1 MPKTKLHYVCR
12 SCGTSYRQW
21 LGRCNACQEWDSLEE
36 EIVARDDLMVKGANL
51 PAAKPILLSDVS
63 SEEFRRVSSGIG
75 ELDRV
80 LGGGIVPGSLVL
92 VGGEPGIGKST
103 LLLQT
108 AASLSKSGKKVL
120 YVSAEESLSQIRD
133 RAKRIGM
140 LEPSLLLLSE
150 SDLTHV
156 ESYIAEL
163 SPAFVVIDSIQMIF
177 DSNLEG
183 VPGSMVQ
190 VRGCAV
196 RLMNLAKRL
205 SISIFLVGHVT
216 KEGSVAGPK
225 ILEHIVDTVLYFEG
239 EKSLTYRILRAIKNR
254 FGTVDEVGIFRMQE
268 DGLAGVSN
276 PSEVFLAEKPKGLS
290 GSVIASSLEGSRP
303 IFLEIQALVSRSRLN
318 FPTRRASGIDLNRL
332 GLLIAVLEKRVRIH
346 LEECDVFVSVAGGM
360 KILEPAADLGIA
372 VALAS
377 AASGIEV
384 DDSTVMMGEVGLGGE
399 IRHVAGLSRRI
410 AEARNLGFKR
420 CVVPAYRKQNLSLE
434 GIQLIPVSHVE
445 EALKIL
451 LKRED

>member
-1 MPKTKLHYVCR
+1 MSARMIRPPKARATAGILDKSIDGNMPKTKLHYVCR

-36 EIVARDDLMVKGANL
+36 EIVGRDDLMVKGAIL
-51 PAAKPILLSDVS
+51 PLAKPVLLSDVS

-133 RAKRIGM
+133 RAKRIGI
-140 LEPSLLLLSE
+140 LEPSLLLYSE

-156 ESYIAEL
+156 ESHIAEL

-190 VRGCAV
+190 VRGSACA
-196 RLMNLAKRL
+196 
-205 SISIFLVGHVT
+205 
-216 KEGSVAGPK
+216 
-225 ILEHIVDTVLYFEG
+225 
-239 EKSLTYRILRAIKNR
+239 
-254 FGTVDEVGIFRMQE
+254 
-268 DGLAGVSN
+268 
-276 PSEVFLAEKPKGLS
+276 
-290 GSVIASSLEGSRP
+290 
-303 IFLEIQALVSRSRLN
+303 
-318 FPTRRASGIDLNRL
+318 RRA
-332 GLLIAVLEKRVRIH
+332 
-346 LEECDVFVSVAGGM
+346 
-360 KILEPAADLGIA
+360 
-372 VALAS
+372 
-377 AASGIEV
+377 
-384 DDSTVMMGEVGLGGE
+384 T
-399 IRHVAGLSRRI
+399 
-410 AEARNLGFKR
+410 
-420 CVVPAYRKQNLSLE
+420 
-434 GIQLIPVSHVE
+434 
-445 EALKIL
+445 
-451 LKRED
+451 

>member
-1 MPKTKLHYVCR
+1 MPKTKSHYVCR
-12 SCGTSYRQW
+12 NCGTSYRQW

-36 EIVARDDLMVKGANL
+36 EIVSRDDLTVKGASL
-51 PAAKPILLSDVS
+51 PAAKPIRISDVS
-63 SEEFRRVSSGIG
+63 SEEFIRASSGIG

-108 AASLSKSGKKVL
+108 AASLAKSEKKVL

-133 RAKRIGM
+133 RAKRTGA
-140 LEPSLLLLSE
+140 LEPSLLSYSE
-150 SDLTHV
+150 SDLTHI
-156 ESYIAEL
+156 ESHIAEL
-163 SPAFVVIDSIQMIF
+163 APALVVIDSIQMIF

-183 VPGSMVQ
+183 APGSMVQ

-196 RLMNLAKRL
+196 RLMNIAKRL
-205 SISIFLVGHVT
+205 SIPIFLVGHVT
-216 KEGSVAGPK
+216 KEGAVAGPK

-239 EKSLTYRILRAIKNR
+239 EKSLTYRILRAMKNR

-268 DGLAGVSN
+268 DGLAEVSN
-276 PSEVFLAEKPKGLS
+276 PSEMFLAEKPKGLS
-290 GSVIASSLEGSRP
+290 GSVIVSSLEGTRP

-332 GLLIAVLEKRVRIH
+332 GLLIAVLEKRVRVH

-377 AASGIEV
+377 AGAGIEV
-384 DDSTVMMGEVGLGGE
+384 DDRTVLMGEVGLGGE
-399 IRHVAGLSRRI
+399 IRHVTGLSRRI
-410 AEARNLGFKR
+410 QEARNLGFK
-420 CVVPAYRKQNLSLE
+420 CCIVPAYRKQTLSVD
-434 GIQLIPVSHVE
+434 GIQLIAVSHVE

-451 LKRED
+451 LTAKP